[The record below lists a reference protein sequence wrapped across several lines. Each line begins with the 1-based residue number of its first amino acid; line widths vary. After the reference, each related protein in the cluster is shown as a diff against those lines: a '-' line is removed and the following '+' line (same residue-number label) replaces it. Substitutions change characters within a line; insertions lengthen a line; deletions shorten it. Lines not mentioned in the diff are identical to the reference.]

1 MNLEEH
7 LSRFARVMEESGHAS
22 SWGTANGTCGDEPT
36 VLFVFV
42 THDPTRVQ
50 EALRVLGAAGLLC
63 ETPLRRD
70 GPTPDTESDTVQ
82 CIVEGLRAIG

>member
-7 LSRFARVMEESGHAS
+7 LSQFARVMEESGHAS
-22 SWGTANGTCGDEPT
+22 SWGTANGTYQGEPM

-42 THDPTRVQ
+42 THDPNRVK

-63 ETPLRRD
+63 ETLLRRD
-70 GPTPDTESDTVQ
+70 GTTPDTDSDTVQ
-82 CIVEGLRAIG
+82 CLVEGLRAIG